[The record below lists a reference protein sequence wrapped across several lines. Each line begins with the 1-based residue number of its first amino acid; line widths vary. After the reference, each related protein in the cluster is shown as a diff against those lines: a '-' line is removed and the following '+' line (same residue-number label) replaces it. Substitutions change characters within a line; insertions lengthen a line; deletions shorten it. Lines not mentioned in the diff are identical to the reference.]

1 MSRDL
6 DEAHRL
12 AALGKHERALQA
24 ARLAAARE
32 PRNAQAHQLAV
43 VMCVNLGRPE
53 VALLHSEALVRNL
66 PDRADVLAAHAA
78 LLSMLGRPGEGAD
91 MARRALAHD
100 PTNLAAAS
108 NLASSLVDAGMP
120 GQALAA
126 ADAAIALAPGDPT
139 ILNTRA
145 MALHL
150 LGHAD
155 EAGAEIDRLL
165 ALDPSHA
172 NALACQASFRLYD
185 TDDPTPIRAAHDRF
199 AAQFPPRPAPPMPA
213 LDGRPRV
220 GFISP
225 DLREHSIA
233 WFLEPL
239 LANLGGLDV
248 HVYHTGRVADA
259 VTRRLR
265 GLVPHWRDLTARDA
279 HAQAQTIARDR
290 LHALVELSG
299 LTTGHSLPA
308 LALRPAPLQISWLG
322 YAGSTRC
329 SFIDAPIADG
339 LTDPSDGAT
348 HADERVLRVDPCFL
362 CYGPPVAVPLPA
374 RSVDARRIRFGCF
387 GSLAKTSD
395 HALRLW
401 ASVLAAVPGSV
412 LVLKAPALEDAT
424 ARADLLA
431 RLANAGVEPAR
442 VAFLPRSP
450 DTASHLATYAQVDIA
465 LDSFPYHGT
474 TTTCEA
480 LHMGV
485 PVISRVGRSHAAR
498 VGLSLLSC
506 VGLADL
512 AVDGEA
518 EFVRAARSLAHEP
531 ARLAVLHATLR
542 DRLAACP
549 LTDAKGHA
557 ARFAALLE
565 REIAARAP
573 ARRD

>member
-1 MSRDL
+1 MSREL

-32 PRNAQAHQLAV
+32 PHNAQAHQLAV
-43 VMCVNLGRPE
+43 VMSVNLGRPE
-53 VALLHSEALVRNL
+53 VALLHSEALVRAL

-91 MARRALAHD
+91 MARRAVTLD
-100 PTNLAAAS
+100 PTNLSAAS
-108 NLASSLVDAGMP
+108 NLASSLVDAGLP

-126 ADAAIALAPGDPT
+126 AEIAIALAPDDPT

-150 LGHAD
+150 LGHAE
-155 EAGAEIDRLL
+155 EAGAAMERLL

-172 NALACQASFRLYD
+172 NALACQASFRLYA
-185 TDDPTPIRAAHDRF
+185 TDDPDRIRAAHDRF

-213 LDGRPRV
+213 LGGRLRV

-225 DLREHSIA
+225 DLRDHSVA

-239 LANLGGLDV
+239 LANLRGLDV
-248 HVYHTGRVADA
+248 HVYNTGRVADA

-265 GLVPHWRDLTARDA
+265 GFVPHWRDLTTRDA
-279 HAQAQTIARDR
+279 RVQAETIAKDR

-322 YAGSTRC
+322 YAGATRC
-329 SFIDAPIADG
+329 PFIDARIADS
-339 LTDPSDGAT
+339 LTDPEAADPSD
-348 HADERVLRVDPCFL
+348 RVVRLDPCFL
-362 CYGPPVAVPLPA
+362 CYLPPKVAPA
-374 RSVDARRIRFGCF
+374 QRSVDPARIRFGCF
-387 GSLAKTSD
+387 G
-395 HALRLW
+395 ALSKVTDQTLRSW
-401 ASVLAAVPGSV
+401 ASVLDALPGST
-412 LVLKAPALEDAT
+412 LTLKAPALGD
-424 ARADLLA
+424 RAACQDLLQ
-431 RLANAGVEPAR
+431 RLAALGVQAPR
-442 VAFLPRSP
+442 VIFLPRSP
-450 DTASHLATYAQVDIA
+450 DTASHLAAYAHVDIA
-465 LDSFPYHGT
+465 LDTFPYHGT

-485 PVISRVGRSHAAR
+485 PVVTRSGRSHASR

-506 VGLADL
+506 VGLGDL
-512 AVDGEA
+512 AA
-518 EFVRAARSLAHEP
+518 ESDEGFVRTAQGLAGNVT
-531 ARLAVLHATLR
+531 RLSDLHSSLR
-542 DRLAACP
+542 DRLTGSALA
-549 LTDAKGHA
+549 DAPAFA
-557 ARFAALLE
+557 ARFADGLHRL
-565 REIAARAP
+565 IIARAP
-573 ARRD
+573 TTRS